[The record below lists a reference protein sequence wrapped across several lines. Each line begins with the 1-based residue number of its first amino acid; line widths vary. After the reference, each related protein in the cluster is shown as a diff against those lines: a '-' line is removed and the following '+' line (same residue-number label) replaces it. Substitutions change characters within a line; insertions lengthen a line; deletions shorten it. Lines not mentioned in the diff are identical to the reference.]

1 MKEKIIIFILIV
13 SISLNI
19 FFLVN
24 SAITGQAI
32 VEVNEKTEFNVY
44 TEAVCEENENIEC
57 HDEVFVTCNG
67 VETKLGNIVGNNPE
81 FELDWE
87 DPRE

>member
-1 MKEKIIIFILIV
+1 MKEKIILVLFII
-13 SISLNI
+13 SISLNV

-24 SAITGQAI
+24 SAITGQTV
-32 VEVNEKTEFNVY
+32 VEIEEKYFEVF
-44 TEAVCEENENIEC
+44 TEAVCEEDESIEC
-57 HDEVFVTCNG
+57 HDEVFVACNG